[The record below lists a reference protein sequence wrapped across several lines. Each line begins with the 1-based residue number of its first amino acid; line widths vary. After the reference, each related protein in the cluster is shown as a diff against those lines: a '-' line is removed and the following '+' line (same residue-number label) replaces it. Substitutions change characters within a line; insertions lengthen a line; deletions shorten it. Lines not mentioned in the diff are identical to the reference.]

1 MAVVEER
8 RERRERE
15 VEREAG
21 GILGPDTAA
30 VSPLY
35 TPERLHCLADTRHT
49 QLASDICLKKTAMQM
64 YKQKFSQNI
73 IWYMCIIYCAVFSY
87 IVLSFSWSKDCTQIR
102 MDWG

>member
-15 VEREAG
+15 VERKAG

-49 QLASDICLKKTAMQM
+49 QLASDICLRKLQCKCTN
-64 YKQKFSQNI
+64 K
-73 IWYMCIIYCAVFSY
+73 
-87 IVLSFSWSKDCTQIR
+87 SFHRI
-102 MDWG
+102 